1 MNSSNLNQKARN
13 IKISRRYVRS
23 RGRSLPW
30 KESRVPKIVISG
42 EYLREAG
49 FKIGE
54 TVNISF
60 EKLEGGHALIKIAT
74 V

>member
-23 RGRSLPW
+23 RW

-42 EYLREAG
+42 DYLREAG

>member
-1 MNSSNLNQKARN
+1 MNRTNLNQKARN

-23 RGRSLPW
+23 RW
-30 KESRVPKIVISG
+30 KESRVPKIVLSG

-54 TVNISF
+54 TVNITF
-60 EKLEGGHALIKIAT
+60 EKLEGGHAIIKIAT
-74 V
+74 I

>member
-1 MNSSNLNQKARN
+1 MNRTNLNQKARN

-23 RGRSLPW
+23 TW
-30 KESRVPKIVISG
+30 KETKVPKIVLSG

-54 TVNISF
+54 TVNITF
-60 EKLEGGHALIKIAT
+60 EKLEDGHAIIKIAT
-74 V
+74 I